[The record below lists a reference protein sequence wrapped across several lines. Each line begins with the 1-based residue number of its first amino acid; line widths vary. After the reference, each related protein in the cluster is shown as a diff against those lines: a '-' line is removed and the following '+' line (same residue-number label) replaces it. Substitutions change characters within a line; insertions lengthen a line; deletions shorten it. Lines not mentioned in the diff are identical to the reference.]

1 MRMLVVENDAEIQDK
16 WCAAIQPHWPGGII
30 ERVETNQQA
39 IERLDS
45 PYFFPL
51 MLCRADRE
59 TILAARERGVQRFV
73 ILPCDPVQVIDEIN
87 THFKDVANVKGLDA
101 QVQLRVMHHTLNSLC
116 HGPVTHRQ
124 LQWLRQRCT
133 GAHMALACAAIDQLT
148 RYMDQPNHKMTEIK
162 NALHDL
168 SRQVQCGEGAA
179 LAPQYA

>member
-30 ERVETNQQA
+30 ERVENNQQA

-73 ILPCDPVQVIDEIN
+73 ILPCDALQVIDEIN
-87 THFKDVANVKGLDA
+87 AQFAVVSSVKGREA
-101 QVQLRVMHHTLNSLC
+101 QVQLQVMHHTLNSLC

-133 GAHMALACAAIDQLT
+133 GAHMALACAAIDQIV

-162 NALHDL
+162 NALLDL
-168 SRQVQCGEGAA
+168 SRQVQCGVDGVR
-179 LAPQYA
+179 APQYA